1 MRETVKGREIYK
13 ILGTKNQLFS
23 LRATPHFYKSA
34 GESRSTLKNYKEV
47 LDKPCEIIV
56 TYLQYE
62 KILF

>member
-34 GESRSTLKNYKEV
+34 GESRSTLVCV

-62 KILF
+62 KIRF